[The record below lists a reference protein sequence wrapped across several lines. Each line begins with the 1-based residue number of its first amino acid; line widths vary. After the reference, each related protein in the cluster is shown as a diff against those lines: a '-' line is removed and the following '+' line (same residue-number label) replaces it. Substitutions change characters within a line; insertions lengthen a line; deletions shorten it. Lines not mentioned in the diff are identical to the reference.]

1 MSETDILK
9 LYMKEA
15 AKTPLLT
22 YQQEVELAKQIIAG
36 DNRARE
42 KLIKANL
49 RLVISVAKAY
59 SSRGM
64 PIEDLIQE
72 GNIGLMKAIEK
83 YEYQRGYKFSTY
95 ATWWIRQ
102 AVTRAIADKNRLI
115 RLPVHMVE
123 TYNKVSKT
131 VSLFV
136 TEFGRAP
143 THEEIAERAG
153 VSIDKVNDVIN
164 YGAPLASID
173 DLVVEDSEV
182 RYSDTLTD
190 TASNPANHTIENDM
204 SETVMTSIKD
214 LSYREEK
221 ILRLK
226 YGIKISSTSRL

>member
-1 MSETDILK
+1 MSDTDILK

-22 YQQEVELAKQIIAG
+22 YQQEVELAKQILAG
-36 DNRARE
+36 DSRAKD
-42 KLIKANL
+42 KLIRANL

-64 PIEDLIQE
+64 PLEDLIQE

-83 YEYQRGYKFSTY
+83 FEYQRGYKFSTY

-123 TYNKVSKT
+123 TYNKVSKA

-136 TEFGRAP
+136 TEFGRSP

-164 YGAPLASID
+164 FGAPLASID
-173 DLVVEDSEV
+173 DLIVEDSDV

-190 TASNPANHTIENDM
+190 NNSPSFSAMENELNNTI
-204 SETVMTSIKD
+204 TSSLQD
-214 LSYREEK
+214 LSFREEK
-221 ILRLK
+221 VLRLK
-226 YGIKISSTSRL
+226 YGIK